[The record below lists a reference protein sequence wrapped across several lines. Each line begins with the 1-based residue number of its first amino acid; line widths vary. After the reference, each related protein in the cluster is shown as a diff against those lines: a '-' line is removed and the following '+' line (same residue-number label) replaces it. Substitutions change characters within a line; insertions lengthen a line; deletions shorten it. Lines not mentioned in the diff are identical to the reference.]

1 MSQRFRSAI
10 AVFVLA
16 TLSGAAVAQIT
27 APAEV
32 PLEPPPPP
40 AGFNLPDMGSSANAM
55 VSRADEYQVGRVM
68 VNNLRQEGAL
78 LEDPEINEY
87 LVNVGQRLGS
97 AAQEGI
103 QRFDFFLVRDP
114 SWNAFALP
122 GGFIGVNSGL
132 LQTMD
137 TESELAAVVA
147 HEVGHVT
154 QRHIARAVQAQSRQS
169 ISTMAA
175 MLGAILIGALAG
187 GGDAAPGLI
196 TLAQGA
202 AMQQQI
208 NFTRMEEVEADS
220 VGIGYMSAA
229 GFDPNAVAAV
239 WSGQMRR
246 DGLDLSEIPDLL
258 KTHPVDRARIAAA
271 RSRAAQLPK
280 QHVADSPTFEL
291 VRERVRVIAAK
302 SDADMRKYYEGQMAK
317 GDHGLAVRYGLS
329 LAQMRHGEPEK
340 AAKTLARLVDDQPG
354 LTMLHAALGQ
364 ALMAANHKPEA
375 LAAFDKAVT
384 LYPRNVPL
392 SVRYAEA
399 LIEAGDA
406 GKAHQLLLDL
416 FNNTVAT
423 PEQIRLIALAASAA
437 GDTGD
442 AYFYMSE
449 YHIVSGNLMLATQ
462 QLDLALAAPRLTEVQ
477 RKRFLARRD
486 EIRNFLRDQ
495 RRTRGGDPVG

>member
-1 MSQRFRSAI
+1 MSQRFRSAV
-10 AVFVLA
+10 AVFVLS
-16 TLSGAAVAQIT
+16 TLSGAAIAQVAG
-27 APAEV
+27 PADV
-32 PLEPPPPP
+32 PLEPPPP
-40 AGFNLPDMGSSANAM
+40 AGFNLPDMGSGANAM
-55 VSRADEYQVGRVM
+55 VSRAEETQVGRVM
-68 VNNLRQEGAL
+68 VHNLRQEGAL
-78 LEDPEINEY
+78 LEDPEVNEY

-97 AAQEGI
+97 AAQEGN

-132 LQTMD
+132 LLTMES
-137 TESELAAVVA
+137 ESELAAVVA

-175 MLGAILIGALAG
+175 MLGAILIGALSG

-220 VGIGYMSAA
+220 VGIGYMAAA

-239 WSGQMRR
+239 WTGQMRR

-280 QHVADSPTFEL
+280 QHVTDSPTFEL
-291 VRERVRVIAAK
+291 VRERVRVIAAVR
-302 SDADMRKYYEGQMAK
+302 DADMRPYYEGQLAK
-317 GDHGLAVRYGLS
+317 GDHSLATRYGLS
-329 LAQMRHGEPEK
+329 LAQMRQGEPDK
-340 AAKTLARLVDDQPG
+340 AAKTLAKLVDEQPG
-354 LTMLHAALGQ
+354 LTMLHGALGQ
-364 ALMAANHKPEA
+364 ALLAAGHKAEA

-392 SVRYAEA
+392 SVRYAES
-399 LIEAGDA
+399 LIEAGNPA
-406 GKAHQLLLDL
+406 KAHQLLLDL
-416 FNNTVAT
+416 FNNVVAT
-423 PEQIRLIALAASAA
+423 PEQIRLTALAASAA

-449 YHIVSGNLMLATQ
+449 YHIASGNLMLATQ
-462 QLDLALAAPRLTEVQ
+462 QLDLALAAPRLTDVQ
-477 RKRFLARRD
+477 RKRYLARRE
-486 EIRNFLRDQ
+486 EIRSFLRDQ
-495 RRTRGGDPVG
+495 RRNRGGDPVG